1 MQIEISDEIA
11 VRIDW
16 IIERILSDPDS
27 ESYVYKFEPPID
39 LRPILNAER
48 ILPMMFDWS
57 GFYGIRKNGEILIV
71 DLGPP
76 FEVTSEVDERICRMV
91 LCQGVKRYPE
101 LIRLLP
107 IKPDEAVDCSSCD
120 GTGREPM
127 NDRLGFDEETIVCWC
142 GGLGWLPK
150 AEYQPSRTVS

>member
-57 GFYGIRKNGEILIV
+57 V
-71 DLGPP
+71 
-76 FEVTSEVDERICRMV
+76 S
-91 LCQGVKRYPE
+91 
-101 LIRLLP
+101 
-107 IKPDEAVDCSSCD
+107 
-120 GTGREPM
+120 
-127 NDRLGFDEETIVCWC
+127 
-142 GGLGWLPK
+142 
-150 AEYQPSRTVS
+150 TVSEKTVKFSLLISDLLSK